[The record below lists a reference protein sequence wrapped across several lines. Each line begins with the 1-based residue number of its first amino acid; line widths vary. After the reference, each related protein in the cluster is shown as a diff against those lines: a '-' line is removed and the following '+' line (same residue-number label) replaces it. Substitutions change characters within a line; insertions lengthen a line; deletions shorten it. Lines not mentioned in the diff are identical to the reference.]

1 MKDANG
7 LDAAPRCHQLAHT
20 EQEAGDTVNPDEAAP
35 SSGRHYARGLTVDER
50 RGPVVVEPDGRP
62 SGQSRLGRLHP
73 RPEVRSPGGQLA
85 PRHGLVDTEG
95 ADAPAHEIL
104 DRAAAAERGTDV
116 GREHPH
122 VCPLAADNTDSSAH
136 TGDPLDGDRPDAHL
150 AGRSLHLDTLA
161 GPRVSPAPLV

>member
-62 SGQSRLGRLHP
+62 SGQSPLGRLHP
-73 RPEVRSPGGQLA
+73 RPAAPSPGGARA
-85 PRHGLVDTEG
+85 PPPGPRDAGG
-95 ADAPAHEIL
+95 ADAAAHEIL

-136 TGDPLDGDRPDAHL
+136 TGDPLDGDRPGAPL
-150 AGRSLHLDTLA
+150 AGRSRHLATL
-161 GPRVSPAPLV
+161 P